1 MMTGV
6 DGFGLSIV
14 EKLIPFGFSPVG
26 IFAMVFLEERST
38 TLTLLAYIFVI
49 KAKAPDGSMTTP

>member
-1 MMTGV
+1 MLMLMTGV

-26 IFAMVFLEERST
+26 IFAMVFLEERSS
-38 TLTLLAYIFVI
+38 TLTLLEYIFVI
-49 KAKAPDGSMTTP
+49 KA